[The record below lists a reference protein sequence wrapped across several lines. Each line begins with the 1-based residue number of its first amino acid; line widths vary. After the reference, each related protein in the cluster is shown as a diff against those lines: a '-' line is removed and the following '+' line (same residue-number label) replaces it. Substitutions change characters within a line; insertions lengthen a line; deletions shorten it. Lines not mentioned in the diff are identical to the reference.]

1 MGNVQTGNGMA
12 TVQASTL
19 GLMQVRLLQGLP
31 QARLEAVAAQCNWRR
46 VEQGQVIVAR
56 NSADRDV
63 HFVVSGRVRVT
74 TFSAGGRQVT
84 FRDEEAGEMFGD
96 LAALDAKP
104 RSADVLALDDVL
116 VASLSPEHFRALV
129 ATEPLVQE
137 RVLQRL
143 VGLVRLLS
151 ERVIELSTLG
161 VQNRIHAELLRL
173 ARVGGGEANRVRLD
187 PAPKHADIAS
197 QVSTYREQVT
207 RELSALTRQGLLEK
221 DGNALVLTDVGK
233 LARMVEEVRSE
244 A

>member
-1 MGNVQTGNGMA
+1 MT

-19 GLMQVRLLQGLP
+19 GLRTVRLLQGLS
-31 QARLEAVAAQCNWRR
+31 QERLEILAAQCNWRR
-46 VEQGQVIVAR
+46 VEPGQVIVAR
-56 NSADRDV
+56 NSPDRDV

-74 TFSAGGRQVT
+74 SFSAGGRQVT

-96 LAALDAKP
+96 LAAIDAKP
-104 RSADVLALDDVL
+104 RSADVLALDSVL
-116 VASLSPEHFRALV
+116 VASLSPEHFRDLIA
-129 ATEPLVQE
+129 AEPLVRE

-143 VGLVRLLS
+143 AGLVRLLS

-173 ARVGGGEANRVRLD
+173 ARTSGQSGNRIRLD

-207 RELSALTRQGLLEK
+207 REFSALTKQGLLEK
-221 DGNALVLTDVGK
+221 DGTGIVLTDVER
-233 LARMVEEVRSE
+233 LERIVTEVRLE

>member
-1 MGNVQTGNGMA
+1 MT

-19 GLMQVRLLQGLP
+19 GLRTVRLLQGLS
-31 QARLEAVAAQCNWRR
+31 QDRLEILATQCNWRR
-46 VEQGQVIVAR
+46 VEPGQVIVAR
-56 NSADRDV
+56 NSPDRDV

-74 TFSAGGRQVT
+74 SFSAGGKQVT

-96 LAALDAKP
+96 LAAIDAKP
-104 RSADVLALDDVL
+104 RSADVLALDSVL
-116 VASLSPEHFRALV
+116 VASLSPEHFRDLIA
-129 ATEPLVQE
+129 AEPLVRE

-143 VGLVRLLS
+143 AGLVRLLS

-173 ARVGGGEANRVRLD
+173 ARASGQSGNRIRID

-207 RELSALTRQGLLEK
+207 REFSALTRQGLLEK
-221 DGNALVLTDVGK
+221 DGTAIVLTDVER
-233 LARMVEEVRSE
+233 LERIVTEVRLE

>member
-1 MGNVQTGNGMA
+1 MA

-19 GLMQVRLLQGLP
+19 GLRNVKLLQGL
-31 QARLEAVAAQCNWRR
+31 ARERLEILAARCSWRT
-46 VEQGQVIVAR
+46 VEPGQVIVAR
-56 NSADRDV
+56 NSRDRDV

-74 TFSAGGRQVT
+74 SFSAGGRQVT
-84 FRDEEAGEMFGD
+84 FRDEEAGEVFGD
-96 LAALDAKP
+96 LAAIDGKP
-104 RSADVLALDDVL
+104 RSADVLALETVL
-116 VASLSPEHFRALV
+116 VASLSPEAFRALI
-129 ATEPLVQE
+129 AQEELVRE

-143 VGLVRLLS
+143 AGLVRLLS

-173 ARVGGGEANRVRLD
+173 GRACAGGGTQARID

-207 RELSALTRQGLLEK
+207 RELSALVKQGLLAK
-221 DGNALVLTDVGK
+221 DGNALVLLDVPR
-233 LARMVEEVRSE
+233 LQRMVEEVRSG

>member
-1 MGNVQTGNGMA
+1 MT
-12 TVQASTL
+12 TVQPSTL
-19 GLMQVRLLQGLP
+19 GLKKVRLLQGLS
-31 QARLEAVAAQCNWRR
+31 QERLEILAAQCNWRR
-46 VEQGQVIVAR
+46 VEPGQVIVAR
-56 NSADRDV
+56 NSPDRDV

-74 TFSAGGRQVT
+74 SFSAGGKQVT

-96 LAALDAKP
+96 LAAIDAKP
-104 RSADVLALDDVL
+104 RSADVLALDSVL
-116 VASLSPEHFRALV
+116 VASLTPDHFRELIAV
-129 ATEPLVQE
+129 EPLVRE

-143 VGLVRLLS
+143 AGLVRLLS

-173 ARVGGGEANRVRLD
+173 ARATGQAGNRIRID

-207 RELSALTRQGLLEK
+207 REFSALAKQGLLEK
-221 DGNALVLTDVGK
+221 EGTAIVLTDVER
-233 LARMVEEVRSE
+233 LERIVAEVRLE

>member
-1 MGNVQTGNGMA
+1 MT

-19 GLMQVRLLQGLP
+19 GLRTVRLLQGLS
-31 QARLEAVAAQCNWRR
+31 QERLEILAAQCNWRR
-46 VEQGQVIVAR
+46 VEPGQVIVAR
-56 NSADRDV
+56 NSPDRDV

-74 TFSAGGRQVT
+74 SFSAGGKQVT

-96 LAALDAKP
+96 LAAIDAKP
-104 RSADVLALDDVL
+104 RSADVLALDSVL
-116 VASLSPEHFRALV
+116 VASLSPEHFRDLIA
-129 ATEPLVQE
+129 AEPLVRE

-143 VGLVRLLS
+143 AGLVRLLS

-173 ARVGGGEANRVRLD
+173 ARTSGQGGNRIRLD

-207 RELSALTRQGLLEK
+207 REFSALTKQGLLEK
-221 DGNALVLTDVGK
+221 DGTGIVLTDVER
-233 LARMVEEVRSE
+233 LERIVTEVRLE

>member
-1 MGNVQTGNGMA
+1 MT

-19 GLMQVRLLQGLP
+19 GLRTVRLLQGLS
-31 QARLEAVAAQCNWRR
+31 QERLEILAAQCNWRR
-46 VEQGQVIVAR
+46 VEPGQVIVAR
-56 NSADRDV
+56 NSPDRDV

-74 TFSAGGRQVT
+74 SFSAGGKQVT

-96 LAALDAKP
+96 LAAIDAKP
-104 RSADVLALDDVL
+104 RSADVLALDSVL
-116 VASLSPEHFRALV
+116 VASLSPEHFRDLIA
-129 ATEPLVQE
+129 AEPLVRE

-143 VGLVRLLS
+143 AGLVRLLS

-173 ARVGGGEANRVRLD
+173 ARTSGQSGNRIRLD

-207 RELSALTRQGLLEK
+207 REFSALTKQGLLEK
-221 DGNALVLTDVGK
+221 DGTGIVLTDVER
-233 LARMVEEVRSE
+233 LERIVTEVRLE

>member
-1 MGNVQTGNGMA
+1 MDFKSRLAMT

-19 GLMQVRLLQGLP
+19 GLKTVLLLQGLS
-31 QARLEAVAAQCNWRR
+31 QERLEILAAQCNWRR
-46 VEQGQVIVAR
+46 VEPGQVIVAR
-56 NSADRDV
+56 NSPDRDV

-74 TFSAGGRQVT
+74 SFSAGGRQVT
-84 FRDEEAGEMFGD
+84 FRDAEAGEMFGD
-96 LAALDAKP
+96 LAAIDAKP
-104 RSADVLALDDVL
+104 RSADVLALDSVL
-116 VASLSPEHFRALV
+116 VASLSPEHFRDLIA
-129 ATEPLVQE
+129 AEPLVRE

-143 VGLVRLLS
+143 AGLVRLLS

-173 ARVGGGEANRVRLD
+173 ARTSGQSGNRIRID

-207 RELSALTRQGLLEK
+207 REFSALTKQGLLEK
-221 DGNALVLTDVGK
+221 DGTGIVLTDVER
-233 LARMVEEVRSE
+233 LERIVTEVRLE

>member
-1 MGNVQTGNGMA
+1 MA
-12 TVQASTL
+12 TVQASTF
-19 GLMQVRLLQGLP
+19 GLKKVRLLQGLP
-31 QARLEAVAAQCNWRR
+31 QERLEILAGQCSWRR
-46 VEQGQVIVAR
+46 VEAGQVIVAR

-63 HFVVSGRVRVT
+63 HLVVSGRVRVT
-74 TFSAGGRQVT
+74 SFSAGGRQVT

-96 LAALDAKP
+96 LAAIDARP
-104 RSADVLALDDVL
+104 RSADVLALEDVL
-116 VASLSPEHFRALV
+116 VASLTPDAFRDLIA
-129 ATEPLVQE
+129 AEPLVRE

-143 VGLVRLLS
+143 AGLVRMLS

-173 ARVGGGEANRVRLD
+173 ARQAGGAENRVRLD

-207 RELSALTRQGLLEK
+207 RELSLLVKQGLLRKE
-221 DGNALVLTDVGK
+221 GTALVLTDVER
-233 LARMVEEVRSE
+233 LARMVQEVRLE

>member
-1 MGNVQTGNGMA
+1 MG
-12 TVQASTL
+12 L
-19 GLMQVRLLQGLP
+19 KQVLLFQGLS
-31 QARLEAVAAQCNWRR
+31 QDRLESLAAQCHWRR
-46 VEQGQVIVAR
+46 VEPGQVIVAR
-56 NSADRDV
+56 NSPDRDV

-74 TFSAGGRQVT
+74 SFSAGGRQVT
-84 FRDEEAGEMFGD
+84 FRDQDAGEMFGD
-96 LAALDAKP
+96 LAAIDGQP

-116 VASLSPEHFRALV
+116 VASLTPEHFRELLAV
-129 ATEPLVQE
+129 EPLVRE

-143 VGLVRLLS
+143 ASLVRLLS

-173 ARVGGGEANRVRLD
+173 ARQTGEPGNRVRID

-207 RELSALTRQGLLEK
+207 REFSALAKQGLLEK
-221 DGNALVLTDVGK
+221 DGTALVLTDV
-233 LARMVEEVRSE
+233 ARLERIVAEVRLE

>member
-1 MGNVQTGNGMA
+1 MA
-12 TVQASTL
+12 TVQASTW
-19 GLMQVRLLQGLP
+19 GLKKVRLLQGLS
-31 QARLEAVAAQCNWRR
+31 QERLEHLAAQCHWRQ
-46 VEQGQVIVAR
+46 VEPGQVIVAR
-56 NSADRDV
+56 NSPDRDV

-74 TFSAGGRQVT
+74 SFSAGGRQVT
-84 FRDEEAGEMFGD
+84 FRDEDAGEMFGD
-96 LAALDAKP
+96 LAAIDARP
-104 RSADVLALDDVL
+104 RSADVLALDGVL
-116 VASLSPEHFRALV
+116 VASLSPEDFRALV
-129 ATEPLVQE
+129 AAEPLVQE

-143 VGLVRLLS
+143 AGLVRLLS

-173 ARVGGGEANRVRLD
+173 ARATGEGGNRVRID

-221 DGNALVLTDVGK
+221 DGSALVLTDVAK
-233 LARMVEEVRSE
+233 LERIVEEVRLE

>member
-1 MGNVQTGNGMA
+1 MT

-19 GLMQVRLLQGLP
+19 GLRTVRLLQGLS
-31 QARLEAVAAQCNWRR
+31 QERLEILAAQCNWRR
-46 VEQGQVIVAR
+46 VEPGQVIVAR
-56 NSADRDV
+56 NSPDRDV

-74 TFSAGGRQVT
+74 SFSAGGRQVT

-96 LAALDAKP
+96 LAAIDAKP
-104 RSADVLALDDVL
+104 RSADVLALDSVL
-116 VASLSPEHFRALV
+116 VASLSPEHFRDLIA
-129 ATEPLVQE
+129 AEPLVRE

-143 VGLVRLLS
+143 AGLVRLLS

-173 ARVGGGEANRVRLD
+173 ARTSGQGGNRIRLD

-207 RELSALTRQGLLEK
+207 REFSALTKQGLLEK
-221 DGNALVLTDVGK
+221 DGTGIVLTDVER
-233 LARMVEEVRSE
+233 LERIVTEVRLE